1 MLPPQP
7 TPTSAIATSP
17 TIDHEDSDDE
27 DIVSGMD
34 QVINL
39 SQRSDTIALKSEAA
53 RVLVNAIKSLW
64 SPAGADEVT
73 LRRRAVRRLSN
84 RQSAK
89 ALAELVGRSRKYP
102 VLLNE
107 GIVALTLLGSQ
118 AAGGKH
124 QVNTKR
130 NTI

>member
-1 MLPPQP
+1 MRLVLPPP
-7 TPTSAIATSP
+7 TAQSAISVTSP
-17 TIDHEDSDDE
+17 TIDDDDADD

-64 SPAGADEVT
+64 SPAGPDESITVSAAQ
-73 LRRRAVRRLSN
+73 RRRAIHRLSN
-84 RQSAK
+84 AHSTT
-89 ALAELVGRSRKYP
+89 ALAELVGRSRRYP

-107 GIVALTLLGSQ
+107 GILALTLLGSQ
-118 AAGGKH
+118 NAGGEFG
-124 QVNTKR
+124 
-130 NTI
+130 